1 MVYLLVRDIAIA
13 IHAYVR
19 GFVSHDEVGEMGLVI
34 TGPNTALWSHAQWTS
49 KSVGMACREPQR
61 EEGL

>member
-34 TGPNTALWSHAQWTS
+34 TGPNTALWPHWQWISNRVET
-49 KSVGMACREPQR
+49 ACRETQR